1 MEGIGGDSER
11 EGGCVELFLLLEVE
25 RLPIDRAPLPS
36 DGFCEGVIG
45 GGCVQSVGEPVFEE
59 LGSKAPA
66 YLASLISVRG

>member
-1 MEGIGGDSER
+1 
-11 EGGCVELFLLLEVE
+11 
-25 RLPIDRAPLPS
+25 LPIDRAPLPS